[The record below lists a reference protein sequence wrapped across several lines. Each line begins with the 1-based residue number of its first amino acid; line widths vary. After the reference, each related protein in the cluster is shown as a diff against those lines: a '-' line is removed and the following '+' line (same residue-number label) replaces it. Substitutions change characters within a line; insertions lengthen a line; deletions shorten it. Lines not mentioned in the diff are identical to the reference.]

1 MLHTPGLS
9 IAHSRAQD
17 YSSAALS
24 SRFRERLR
32 QADSDDGGRSRV
44 KIRFR
49 VRDTF
54 VRHSAPT
61 QAPEPTTTAPAV
73 AEPQALFASSTSVKL
88 KFSDRT
94 VVRQD
99 EDSGSTT
106 VVQQDRLDIRL
117 RSSQFAFDNG
127 DVQGI
132 AEALEG
138 QTDVLERL
146 FDAAGLLSDFSSQLS
161 SEFLARIRSGLE
173 GLAGEDELQAQA
185 TILDLKI
192 RVESKTVRV
201 ENAEGD
207 LVVER
212 SVQRIDIRVRF
223 VSLSV
228 SGEVGEA
235 REPVEADLK
244 GRRGQLRGLGPLKQ
258 FDFDGDG
265 RISFEDIVALAD
277 EVIDVDAD

>member
-1 MLHTPGLS
+1 MSGC
-9 IAHSRAQD
+9 A
-17 YSSAALS
+17 
-24 SRFRERLR
+24 
-32 QADSDDGGRSRV
+32 
-44 KIRFR
+44 K
-49 VRDTF
+49 
-54 VRHSAPT
+54 PT
-61 QAPEPTTTAPAV
+61 ATTAPAV

-223 VSLSV
+223 VSLSL

-244 GRRGQLRGLGPLKQ
+244 GRRGQLRDLGPLKQ